1 MKSNE
6 QGISLRYTGVKP
18 MGFTLL
24 ELVVI
29 IATVVILATLSIPA
43 LSAARGRSADSV
55 CIDNLKTLGV
65 AFTQYADDNKGFM
78 PRINDQLGDK
88 KTWKARL
95 TIGSYVP
102 SPGKGKPGVFLCPSA
117 VAIPASEIIENSQ
130 HGYAM
135 WKINEYNDSWNFSN
149 GVNCYGKNNAVWYPT
164 KNNDKDNGE
173 RFSPGEFTFVFDSYH
188 PLYKRTVYNVRRDA
202 FGNPG
207 AEQID
212 LLHGKRANILM
223 GDGHVASM
231 DANAL
236 KAVGWPDKSLHN
248 N

>member
-1 MKSNE
+1 MK
-6 QGISLRYTGVKP
+6 KH
-18 MGFTLL
+18 FTLI
-24 ELVVI
+24 ELVVV
-29 IATVVILATLSIPA
+29 IAILAVLATLPVPA
-43 LSAARGRSADSV
+43 LSAARGRSVETA
-55 CIDNLKTLGV
+55 CIDNLKALGV
-65 AFTQYADDNKGFM
+65 AFTQYAADNKGFM

-95 TIGSYVP
+95 IIGKYIP
-102 SPGKGKPGVFLCPSA
+102 SPGKGKPGAFLCPGA
-117 VAIPASEIIENSQ
+117 VAIPASEIIENGQ

-149 GVNCYGKNNAVWYPT
+149 GVNCYGKNNVIWYPT

-173 RFSPGEFTFVFDSYH
+173 RFSPAEFTFVFDSYH

-202 FGNPG
+202 FGSAG

-212 LLHGKRANILM
+212 LLHGKRANSLM
-223 GDGHVASM
+223 GDGHVKSM
-231 DANAL
+231 TADELRAI
-236 KAVGWPDKSLHN
+236 GWTDKSFHN